1 MILPQGFFASLLF
14 KSCKIYR
21 AIIVFFCN
29 LLLKIVKV
37 FAIIKKD
44 NLTKEGTDMEIRY
57 ELSKNLK
64 EKPTDETKLGF
75 GHVFTDHMF
84 IMDYDTGMGWHD
96 ARIVPY
102 GNIELSPAAMCLHYG
117 QEIFEGLK
125 AYRTADGKIQLFRPD
140 ENFKRMNVSAERMVI
155 PQIDEEFCLKALMEL
170 LKIEKDWVPH
180 TDGTSLY
187 IRPFIIS
194 CDPYVGVRPADH
206 YMFIIILSPSGAYYS
221 TGLNPVKI
229 YVEQKY
235 VRAVR
240 GGTGFAKT
248 AANYAISLAG
258 QDEAHKQDYEQVLWL
273 DGVEQKYVEEVGSMN
288 IFFVIDG
295 EVITPLLTG
304 SVLPGITRKSAIE
317 ICKKKGYKVSERRIS
332 IQEIADA
339 YDNGKLQEVFG
350 TGTAAVISPVGHL
363 KWGDKIMTI
372 NDNKIGE
379 ISQMLYDTLTG
390 IQYGKLPDEFGWI
403 YKLED

>member
-1 MILPQGFFASLLF
+1 
-14 KSCKIYR
+14 
-21 AIIVFFCN
+21 
-29 LLLKIVKV
+29 
-37 FAIIKKD
+37 
-44 NLTKEGTDMEIRY
+44 MEIKY
-57 ELSKNLK
+57 QLTNSPK
-64 EKPTDETKLGF
+64 EKPADETKLGF
-75 GHVFTDHMF
+75 GHIFTDHMF

-96 ARIVPY
+96 ARIVPF
-102 GNIELSPAAMCLHYG
+102 GDISLSPAAMCLHYG

-125 AYRTADGKIQLFRPD
+125 AYRTEDGSIQLFRPD
-140 ENFKRMNVSAERMVI
+140 ENFKRMNVSAKRMVI
-155 PQIDEEFCLKALMEL
+155 PELDEEFCLKALMEL
-170 LKIEKDWVPH
+170 LKVEKDWVPH
-180 TDGTSLY
+180 TEGASLY

-206 YMFIIILSPSGAYYS
+206 YMFMIILSPSGAYYS

-295 EVITPLLTG
+295 EVITPQLTG
-304 SVLPGITRKSAIE
+304 SVLPGITRKSALE
-317 ICKKKGYKVSERRIS
+317 ICKKKGYKVSERRIT
-332 IQEIADA
+332 IEEVAKA
-339 YDNGKLQEVFG
+339 YDEGKLDEVFG

-379 ISQMLYDTLTG
+379 ISQMLYDTMTG